1 MGLLWIF
8 EWSDNNLTCCDFACN
23 RPDLSWTS
31 CQLICIFFPS
41 FRLLKVKLRMLDR
54 DLKSLPAGSTALF
67 RDDNLQVVKTAKGS
81 LQIFNQAS
89 WSFAEIDFHKA
100 SCRLDVPKIR
110 LQGYEVS
117 LYRLVPDL
125 EAFSAKLTKLIL
137 FYLFFCPRST
147 PVYDLWFG
155 LTKLNRIARWVQ
167 CASYVVWC
175 ATSDQSHATWCLR
188 RFIRRSLQM
197 EKKQVRLFFCWT
209 ATLIRC
215 YF

>member
-1 MGLLWIF
+1 MHFQGAKLFGKASGTPGALL
-8 EWSDNNLTCCDFACN
+8 SYCSRCSPTV
-23 RPDLSWTS
+23 
-31 CQLICIFFPS
+31 S
-41 FRLLKVKLRMLDR
+41 FV
-54 DLKSLPAGSTALF
+54 
-67 RDDNLQVVKTAKGS
+67 
-81 LQIFNQAS
+81 
-89 WSFAEIDFHKA
+89 

-147 PVYDLWFG
+147 PVHDLWFG

-209 ATLIRC
+209 ATLIRG